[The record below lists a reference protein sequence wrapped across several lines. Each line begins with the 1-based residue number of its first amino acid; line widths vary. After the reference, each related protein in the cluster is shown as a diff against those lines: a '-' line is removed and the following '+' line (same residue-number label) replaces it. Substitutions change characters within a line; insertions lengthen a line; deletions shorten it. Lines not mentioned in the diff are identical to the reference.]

1 MSMKRFRPLEI
12 LVALGLHRRV
22 GRPPLRLYAFRPFLA
37 HSRRGTGTL
46 PHLNKRLREIADKVT
61 CALPI
66 DRNDEETKK
75 ACGLH

>member
-1 MSMKRFRPLEI
+1 MLAPEWPYRSRYLLPARQDVQIANAPLYPE
-12 LVALGLHRRV
+12 
-22 GRPPLRLYAFRPFLA
+22 FFLA
-37 HSRRGTGTL
+37 HSGRGIGTL